1 MNSTGIEHL
10 LKHFS
15 CAVTPYSWDQISDI
29 KLFGLFFRDLFP
41 CASIS
46 LQVQL
51 IIVLHR
57 KIWIKFR
64 NAIYV
69 RQLKWIE
76 FDSFS
81 VFFLSFHPAIYIR
94 DNDSAIICC
103 FITVTVSFVLQIA
116 SRAQRFTFTLH
127 HNSPVCN
134 NFMHWC
140 IHPYTSR
147 PYGQSTEM
155 ESLTSDKWCVTMNR
169 ICRKCISKVLRF
181 VAGRLSLFIFLK
193 CVT

>member
-1 MNSTGIEHL
+1 MNLTGFWFGFLNIHHLSYNYVDTSILENNAYKNAANFMNSTGIEHL

-15 CAVTPYSWDQISDI
+15 CAVTPYSWDQINDI

-116 SRAQRFTFTLH
+116 SL
-127 HNSPVCN
+127 
-134 NFMHWC
+134 
-140 IHPYTSR
+140 IHGVRNVSHYITS
-147 PYGQSTEM
+147 
-155 ESLTSDKWCVTMNR
+155 
-169 ICRKCISKVLRF
+169 
-181 VAGRLSLFIFLK
+181 
-193 CVT
+193 